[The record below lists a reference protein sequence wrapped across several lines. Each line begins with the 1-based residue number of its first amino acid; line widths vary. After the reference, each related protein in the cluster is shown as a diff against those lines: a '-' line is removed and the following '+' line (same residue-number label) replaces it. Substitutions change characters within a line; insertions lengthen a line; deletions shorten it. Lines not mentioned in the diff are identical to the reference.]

1 MCSRSYYYSLSS
13 LYRTAAS
20 TKHVFLPFVMDIL
33 QENTK
38 IYSFIHI
45 GSIVFFRKNDDVFRA
60 YFLEPKVNYIKRPR
74 TVNTFQFVLFCT
86 NL

>member
-1 MCSRSYYYSLSS
+1 M
-13 LYRTAAS
+13 YRTAAI

-45 GSIVFFRKNDDVFRA
+45 GSIVFFRKNDDVFQA
-60 YFLEPKVNYIKRPR
+60 YFLETKLNYIKKTPYCKHIP
-74 TVNTFQFVLFCT
+74 VCHILY
-86 NL
+86 